1 MCKDDDKND
10 DKWLICYQEIQKTTD
25 NALHTWGMI
34 NNIYSSLVSILVF
47 MYSEGLLALI
57 LEKCIG
63 LPDRML
69 SGEEGLLVLMC
80 VSLL

>member
-1 MCKDDDKND
+1 MIDVLLSENSKNN
-10 DKWLICYQEIQKTTD
+10 WPRM
-25 NALHTWGMI
+25 AHTRAGMT
-34 NNIYSSLVSILVF
+34 NIVYSSLVSILVF
-47 MYSEGLLALI
+47 MYSDGLLALI